1 MWPTTARHDWLG
13 YCTRSGDTLRHVI
26 DRTSNRPP
34 LVETEGTDFVMVKL
48 ADGAPYTTQRP
59 TGVTFTSDLSPRRQ
73 AAG

>member
-1 MWPTTARHDWLG
+1 M
-13 YCTRSGDTLRHVI
+13 I